1 MFSKKDQKDVHALIM
16 EQIGDVKTCLINFE
30 GFMRASIAPETVVE
44 TLRVLAGGVAQAEN
58 VADVSLRK
66 MIDSLAETAYL
77 PSTRQE
83 IISIAT
89 DCDRIANKC
98 EHFAQMSI
106 FQRFRFPAEFAEDIN
121 KMLAITNEQFDVL
134 QNSISTLFSNFG
146 ALAKDHQILDE
157 IRAHES
163 AVDRI
168 EQKLYDSI
176 FDMEISL
183 AEKMQL
189 FQFVEWLA
197 DLSDIIENIA
207 DKIQIMLI
215 TRKA

>member
-1 MFSKKDQKDVHALIM
+1 MFSKKNQKDVHVLIM
-16 EQIGDVKTCLINFE
+16 EQIGDVKTCLINFQ
-30 GFMRASIAPETVVE
+30 GFMRASTASETVVE
-44 TLRVLAGGVAQAEN
+44 TLRVLAAGVAQAEN

-83 IISIAT
+83 LISIAT

-106 FQRFRFPAEFAEDIN
+106 FQRFRFPAEFAEDVN
-121 KMLAITNEQFDVL
+121 KILAITDEQFDLL
-134 QNSISTLFSNFG
+134 QSSISTLFSNFG
-146 ALAKDHQILDE
+146 ALAKDHKILDD
-157 IRAHES
+157 IRTHES

-176 FDMEISL
+176 FDMEIGY

>member
-1 MFSKKDQKDVHALIM
+1 MLSRKNRKDVNILIM
-16 EQIGDVKTCLINFE
+16 EQIGDVKTCLINFD
-30 GFMRASIAPETVVE
+30 GFMRASCSPETVSE
-44 TLRVLAGGVAQAEN
+44 TLRVLAAGVAQAEN

-66 MIDSLAETAYL
+66 MIDSLAETPFL

-98 EHFAQMSI
+98 EHFANMSV
-106 FQRFRFPAEFAEDIN
+106 FQKFRFPAEFAEDVSKIIN
-121 KMLAITNEQFDVL
+121 ITDEQFDVL
-134 QNSISTLFSNFG
+134 AKSINRLFSDFNS
-146 ALAKDHQILDE
+146 LAKDHKILDE

-168 EQKLYDSI
+168 EQQLYERI
-176 FDMEISL
+176 FAMDIGL
-183 AEKMQL
+183 AERMQL

>member
-1 MFSKKDQKDVHALIM
+1 MFSKKDQKDVHTLIM

-106 FQRFRFPAEFAEDIN
+106 FQRFRFPAEFSDDIT
-121 KMLAITNEQFDVL
+121 KILAITNEQFDVL

-176 FDMEISL
+176 SDMEISL

>member
-1 MFSKKDQKDVHALIM
+1 MFSKKDQKDVHTLIM

-106 FQRFRFPAEFAEDIN
+106 FQRFRFPAEFSDDIT
-121 KMLAITNEQFDVL
+121 KILAITNEQFDVL

-168 EQKLYDSI
+168 EQKLCDSI
-176 FDMEISL
+176 SDMEISL

>member
-1 MFSKKDQKDVHALIM
+1 MFSKKNQQTVHSLIM

-30 GFMRASIAPETVVE
+30 GFMRASTAPETVVE

-58 VADVSLRK
+58 VADISLRK
-66 MIDSLAETAYL
+66 MIDSLADTAYL

-106 FQRFRFPAEFAEDIN
+106 FHKFRFPAEWNEDVN
-121 KMLAITNEQFDVL
+121 KILSITNEQFDVL
-134 QNSISTLFSNFG
+134 QESISTLFSNFG
-146 ALAKDHQILDE
+146 ALAKDHQILDD

-163 AVDRI
+163 AIDRI
-168 EQKLYDSI
+168 EHKLYDSI
-176 FDMEISL
+176 SEMEISL
-183 AEKMQL
+183 AEKLQL

>member
-1 MFSKKDQKDVHALIM
+1 MFSKKNQKTVHTLIM
-16 EQIGDVKTCLINFE
+16 EQINDVKTCLINFE
-30 GFMRASIAPETVVE
+30 GFMRASTAPETVVE

-66 MIDSLAETAYL
+66 MIDSLADTAYL

-106 FQRFRFPAEFAEDIN
+106 FQRFRFPAEWSEDIN
-121 KMLAITNEQFDVL
+121 KLLAITDEQFDLL

-146 ALAKDHQILDE
+146 ALAKDHQILDD

-168 EQKLYDSI
+168 EQKFYDSI
-176 FDMEISL
+176 FDMDISY

-197 DLSDIIENIA
+197 DISDIIENIA